1 MKVKNEELYSA
12 NNALGKLV
20 DIKLPLRASLQ
31 VAKLTTKIADKLKPI
46 EEVRKGLIKS
56 NEIVGGEGGGIKSSK
71 EEHKDWDYSK
81 AIPENVEKFIN
92 EFNELMAMEE
102 EFAFEKIK
110 LPENIASTC
119 DACKHNM
126 SKSLEIEPRILMA
139 LDKFIT
145 LE

>member
-12 NNALGKLV
+12 NNALGTLV

-31 VAKLTTKIADKLKPI
+31 VAKLTTKIADKLKPV
-46 EEVRKGLIKS
+46 EEVRKGLIRN
-56 NEIVGGEGGGIKSSK
+56 NEITGEEGGIKSSK
-71 EEHKDWDYSK
+71 AEHKSWDYSK

-102 EFAFEKIK
+102 EFVFEKIK

-119 DACKHNM
+119 DACHHNM